1 MLSLNNNN
9 SFEKYISSTDTP
21 HYKLE
26 EYIINNNGNKQ
37 LSYKLY
43 DKNTNTTYIINDK
56 DKKIIDNYVNTWSS
70 NNKKPC
76 RKSELHHSAF
86 GGKRKSRRN
95 LRKNINKTRKNIGGY
110 RLANIDDFAE
120 IDKYER
126 KYLVTNPSI
135 IDYIDAFGKEHGE
148 INYNNDIKKKEP
160 SFYFKRKPLDDEL
173 IMKMECSANKEK
185 YNKNI
190 DFITVY
196 KRVDCGE
203 NPESTACEG
212 DHVTKR
218 QLSGL
223 YNEFNPFSKTSIY
236 NKESDACY
244 KRKLQ
249 DIKERKTETERES
262 LQELPSRSSSPA
274 TVTVTDT
281 DIDTFFDRMKH
292 GGCSSCA
299 ARVLL
304 TSKKNS
310 KKNSKKKSN
319 KKTKK
324 KGGSKGRKG
333 KKAKK
338 TNSSKKKVNFK
349 QYPVTREEGTY
360 SDTEFEI
367 EPGEDRLLV
376 MRNSRIPDY
385 EPYYSNEDDNPYVSQ
400 SDLDLY
406 FYNNKAN
413 KGEYSRCDIGDICED
428 ASIVLYDQKK
438 ELIENEILKLEE
450 KYKGNKLKDKLIE
463 RDLRQNY
470 DLFDDIQSQFIITSI
485 YQPEIINKIDESDD
499 EEVVINYPPVKKK
512 GL

>member
-1 MLSLNNNN
+1 MLSLNNNNN

-43 DKNTNTTYIINDK
+43 DKNTKTTYIINDK

-76 RKSELHHSAF
+76 RKSELHHSVF

-95 LRKNINKTRKNIGGY
+95 LRKNINKTRKNIGG
-110 RLANIDDFAE
+110 RLAKIEDFSE
-120 IDKYER
+120 IDENEK
-126 KYLVTNPSI
+126 KYLVINPDVR
-135 IDYIDAFGKEHGE
+135 DYLDAFGKENGE
-148 INYNNDIKKKEP
+148 FHYDNDIINGKQ
-160 SFYFKRKPLDDEL
+160 SYFFTRKPLDDEVIL
-173 IMKMECSANKEK
+173 KMKCSKNTEK
-185 YNKNI
+185 YNQYM
-190 DFITVY
+190 DDITVY

-203 NPESTACEG
+203 NPQSTGCEG
-212 DHVTKR
+212 DHITKIK
-218 QLSGL
+218 LTDL
-223 YNEFNPFSKTSIY
+223 YDEYNRFSNTY
-236 NKESDACY
+236 NKQSDKCY
-244 KRKLQ
+244 KKKSLRELLERHLQ
-249 DIKERKTETERES
+249 DRLANDHSITSK
-262 LQELPSRSSSPA
+262 SPP
-274 TVTVTDT
+274 TRISPITVTDT
-281 DIDTFFDRMKH
+281 DVDTIFNTIQH

-304 TSKKNS
+304 TSKKNR
-310 KKNSKKKSN
+310 KKKSN

-324 KGGSKGRKG
+324 KGGSKGKKG
-333 KKAKK
+333 KKTK
-338 TNSSKKKVNFK
+338 SYKKKVNFK

-385 EPYYSNEDDNPYVSQ
+385 ASYYSNKDDNPYVSQ
-400 SDLDLY
+400 SDLELY

-413 KGEYSRCDIGDICED
+413 KGEYSRCDIGEICED
-428 ASIVLYDQKK
+428 ASIVLYGQKK
-438 ELIENEILKLEE
+438 ELIDNEIFKLEE
-450 KYKGNKLKDKLIE
+450 KYKGNKFKDTLIE

-499 EEVVINYPPVKKK
+499 EEVVIHYPPVKKK